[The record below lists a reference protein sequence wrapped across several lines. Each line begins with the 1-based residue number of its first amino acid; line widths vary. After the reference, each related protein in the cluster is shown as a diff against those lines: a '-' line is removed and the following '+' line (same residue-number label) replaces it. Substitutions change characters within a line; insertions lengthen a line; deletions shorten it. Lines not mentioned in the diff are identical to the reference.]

1 MSFKTKYARL
11 RQKIS
16 LPYIETGERAGTPV
30 IFLHG
35 VTDSHRSFE
44 LLFPHLPG
52 SVRAIAVTQRGHG
65 DAPRL
70 DAEYRPREFAD
81 DLSEFMDTAGIDKAV
96 IVGHSMGS
104 FAAQR
109 FAMDY
114 PERVI
119 GLVLI
124 GSFTACRNSNVVVD
138 FVTSAVDRLSDPIP
152 TEFARE
158 FQTSTF
164 AIPIPDE
171 FLETVIAESVK
182 VPARIWKAACHSMI
196 DTDHTAELEKIKAE
210 TLLIWG
216 DQDAYFDLEEQK
228 KLLEGIERSTLNIYK
243 GVGHTPQWEVP
254 ERLAADLMDFIER
267 VASQHLAGRRAARA
281 ERATA
286 L

>member
-1 MSFKTKYARL
+1 MSFKAKYARL
-11 RQKIS
+11 RQGIS
-16 LPYIETGERAGTPV
+16 LPYIETGEAAGTPV

-44 LLFPHLPG
+44 LLFPHLPE
-52 SVRAIAVTQRGHG
+52 SMRAIAVTQRGHG

-104 FAAQR
+104 FVGQR
-109 FAMDY
+109 FAIDY

-124 GSFTACRNSNVVVD
+124 GSFTTCRYNDGVVD
-138 FVTSAVDRLSDPIP
+138 FVTSAIDDLSDPIP
-152 TEFARE
+152 SEFARE

-164 AIPIPDE
+164 AKPIPDE

-196 DTDHTAELEKIKAE
+196 DTDHTGELGKIKAE

-228 KLLEGIERSTLNIYK
+228 KLLGGIERSTLNIYK
-243 GVGHTPQWEVP
+243 GVGHTPQWEEP
-254 ERLAADLMDFIER
+254 ERLAADLIEFIET
-267 VASQHLAGRRAARA
+267 VAPHLAGRGAAKA
-281 ERATA
+281 ERATTV
-286 L
+286 

>member
-1 MSFKTKYARL
+1 MSYKTEYARL
-11 RQKIS
+11 RDGIS
-16 LPYIETGERAGTPV
+16 LPYIEKGEAAGTPV

-44 LLFPHLPG
+44 LLFPHLPE
-52 SVRAIAVTQRGHG
+52 SMRAIAVTQRGHG

-104 FAAQR
+104 FVGQR
-109 FAMDY
+109 FAIDY

-124 GSFTACRNSNVVVD
+124 GSFTTCRYNDGVVD
-138 FVTSAVDRLSDPIP
+138 FVTSAIDDLSDPIP
-152 TEFARE
+152 SEFARE

-164 AIPIPDE
+164 AKPIPDE

-196 DTDHTAELEKIKAE
+196 DTDHTGELGKIKAE

-254 ERLAADLMDFIER
+254 ERLAADLIEFIDR
-267 VASQHLAGRRAARA
+267 VAPQHLAGRGAARA